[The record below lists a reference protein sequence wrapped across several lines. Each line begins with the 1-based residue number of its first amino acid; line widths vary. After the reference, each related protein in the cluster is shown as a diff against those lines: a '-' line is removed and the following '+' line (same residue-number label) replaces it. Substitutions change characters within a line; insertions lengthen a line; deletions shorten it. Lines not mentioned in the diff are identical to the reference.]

1 MKLVS
6 DQIQERKFIIEFQ
19 LFNLIDELGI
29 SVKKDHERKIFIYA
43 LLYVQ
48 LMHQPYSAMN
58 TISQLE
64 PVTTYEK
71 IKISYY
77 TNYLS
82 TYLSTSYSQERER
95 IISIISK
102 TFIDSINPEMN
113 LYNFNDFVTMFAF
126 KKLLQ
131 QVFHEN

>member
-1 MKLVS
+1 MIMKLVS

-19 LFNLIDELGI
+19 LFNLIDELGL

-71 IKISYY
+71 IKIS
-77 TNYLS
+77 
-82 TYLSTSYSQERER
+82 
-95 IISIISK
+95 
-102 TFIDSINPEMN
+102 
-113 LYNFNDFVTMFAF
+113 
-126 KKLLQ
+126 
-131 QVFHEN
+131 

>member
-19 LFNLIDELGI
+19 LFNLINELGLSI
-29 SVKKDHERKIFIYA
+29 KKDHERKIFIYA

-48 LMHQPYSAMN
+48 LMHQPCSTMN
-58 TISQLE
+58 TVYQLE
-64 PVTTYEK
+64 SVTTYEK

-102 TFIDSINPEMN
+102 TFIDSINPEMD
-113 LYNFNDFVTMFAF
+113 LYNFNDFVIMFAF